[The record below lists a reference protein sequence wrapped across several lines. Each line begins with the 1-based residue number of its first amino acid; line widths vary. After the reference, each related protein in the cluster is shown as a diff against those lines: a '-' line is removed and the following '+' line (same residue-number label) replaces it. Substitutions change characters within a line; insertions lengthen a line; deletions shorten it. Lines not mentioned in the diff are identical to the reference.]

1 MSSNAQ
7 WNYSAQNCAQPLKI
21 LSKEIQFFG
30 NFFKKKMHKNVEK
43 ELCTVNYDLL
53 IFGNFKYGFIS
64 VHLCLKHYVFL
75 I

>member
-7 WNYSAQNCAQPLKI
+7 WNFSAQDCAQPLTI

-30 NFFKKKMHKNVEK
+30 NFFEKKNAQKCRK

-64 VHLCLKHYVFL
+64 VHLCLKNYVILF
-75 I
+75 

>member
-30 NFFKKKMHKNVEK
+30 NFFEKKKNAQKCRKRIMHC
-43 ELCTVNYDLL
+43 EL
-53 IFGNFKYGFIS
+53 
-64 VHLCLKHYVFL
+64 
-75 I
+75 